1 MIDHRDVYLKDSPP
15 GVVAPRLWRSPDNK
29 VIAGVIGGLAERLN
43 VPATGLRWFAALL
56 TFLSGIGP
64 GVVVYLILWAISSV
78 RSPLPDR
85 QDTGTFDWRGPRSI
99 R

>member
-1 MIDHRDVYLKDSPP
+1 MDHRDVYLKDSPP
-15 GVVAPRLWRSPDNK
+15 GTVHPRVWRSPDNK

-43 VPATGLRWFAALL
+43 VPPTGLRWFAALL

-64 GVVVYLILWAISSV
+64 GVVVYLVLWAISSV
-78 RSPLPDR
+78 RSPLPEPR
-85 QDTGTFDWRGPRSI
+85 LTSEPEWRGPRSI

>member
-1 MIDHRDVYLKDSPP
+1 MDPRHVHLKDSPP
-15 GVVAPRLWRSPDNK
+15 GTVQPRVWRSPDNK
-29 VIAGVIGGLAERLN
+29 VVAGVIGGLAERLN

-64 GVVVYLILWAISSV
+64 GVVVYLVLWAITSV
-78 RSPLPDR
+78 RSDLPDS
-85 QDTGTFDWRGPRSI
+85 QLTGESDWRAPRSI

>member
-1 MIDHRDVYLKDSPP
+1 MYLKDSPP
-15 GVVAPRLWRSPDNK
+15 GIVHPRVWRSPDNK

-43 VPATGLRWFAALL
+43 VSATGLRWFAALL

-64 GVVVYLILWAISSV
+64 GIVVYLVLWAITSV
-78 RSPLPDR
+78 RSVLPDPR
-85 QDTGTFDWRGPRSI
+85 PTDQSEWRLPRSV

>member
-1 MIDHRDVYLKDSPP
+1 MDHRDVYLKGSEP
-15 GVVAPRLWRSPDNK
+15 GTVQPRVWRSPDNK

-64 GVVVYLILWAISSV
+64 GVIVYLVLWGISSV
-78 RSPLPDR
+78 RSPLPD
-85 QDTGTFDWRGPRSI
+85 QPLSDESEWRRPRSI

>member
-1 MIDHRDVYLKDSPP
+1 MDHRDVYLKDSPP
-15 GVVAPRLWRSPDNK
+15 GIVTPRVWRSPDNK

-64 GVVVYLILWAISSV
+64 GVIVYLILWAISSV
-78 RSPLPDR
+78 RSPLPDQ
-85 QDTGTFDWRGPRSI
+85 QDTRGYDWRGPPSI

>member
-1 MIDHRDVYLKDSPP
+1 MDQRDVYLKDAQP
-15 GVVAPRLWRSPDNK
+15 GIVHPRVWRSPDNK

-43 VPATGLRWFAALL
+43 VPPTGLRWFAALL

-64 GVVVYLILWAISSV
+64 GVVVYLVLWAISSV
-78 RSPLPDR
+78 RSPLPDQR
-85 QDTGTFDWRGPRSI
+85 PTRESEWQGPRSI

>member
-1 MIDHRDVYLKDSPP
+1 V
-15 GVVAPRLWRSPDNK
+15 WRSPDNK

-43 VPATGLRWFAALL
+43 VPPTGLRWFAALL

-64 GVVVYLILWAISSV
+64 GVIVYLVLWAISSV
-78 RSPLPDR
+78 RSPLPD
-85 QDTGTFDWRGPRSI
+85 QHLTGEPEWRRPRSI

>member
-1 MIDHRDVYLKDSPP
+1 MDHRDVYLKDSPP
-15 GVVAPRLWRSPDNK
+15 GSVRPRVWRSPDNK

-43 VPATGLRWFAALL
+43 VPPTGLRWFAALL

-64 GVVVYLILWAISSV
+64 GVIVYLILWAISSV
-78 RSPLPDR
+78 RSPLPD
-85 QDTGTFDWRGPRSI
+85 QPLSDESEWRRPRSI

>member
-1 MIDHRDVYLKDSPP
+1 MDHRDIYLKDFPP
-15 GVVAPRLWRSPDNK
+15 GTVHPRVWRSPDNK

-43 VPATGLRWFAALL
+43 VPPTGLRWFAALL

-64 GVVVYLILWAISSV
+64 GVIVYLILWAISSV
-78 RSPLPDR
+78 RSALPD
-85 QDTGTFDWRGPRSI
+85 QQLTGESDWRGPRSI

>member
-1 MIDHRDVYLKDSPP
+1 MDHRDVYLKDSPA
-15 GVVAPRLWRSPDNK
+15 GTVHPRVWRSPDNK

-43 VPATGLRWFAALL
+43 VSATGLRWFAALL

-78 RSPLPDR
+78 RSDLPD
-85 QDTGTFDWRGPRSI
+85 QQLTGQSEWRGPRSV

>member
-1 MIDHRDVYLKDSPP
+1 MDHRDVYLKDSPP
-15 GVVAPRLWRSPDNK
+15 GIVTPRVWRSPDNK
-29 VIAGVIGGLAERLN
+29 VIAGVVGGLAERLN

-78 RSPLPDR
+78 RSPLPDQR
-85 QDTGTFDWRGPRSI
+85 VTTGYDWRGPPSTR
-99 R
+99 

>member
-1 MIDHRDVYLKDSPP
+1 MDPRHVHLKDSPP
-15 GVVAPRLWRSPDNK
+15 GTVQPRVWRSPDNK

-64 GVVVYLILWAISSV
+64 GVVVYLVLWAITSV
-78 RSPLPDR
+78 RAVPTDPQPMGEPEWQR
-85 QDTGTFDWRGPRSI
+85 PRSV

>member
-1 MIDHRDVYLKDSPP
+1 MDHRDVYLKDSPP
-15 GVVAPRLWRSPDNK
+15 GIVHPRVWRSPDNK

-43 VPATGLRWFAALL
+43 VPPTGLRWFAALL

-64 GVVVYLILWAISSV
+64 GVVVYLVLWAISSV
-78 RSPLPDR
+78 RSPLPDQQLTR
-85 QDTGTFDWRGPRSI
+85 ESEWRGQRSV

>member
-1 MIDHRDVYLKDSPP
+1 MDHRHVYLKDSPF
-15 GVVAPRLWRSPDNK
+15 GTVHPRVWRSPDNK

-43 VPATGLRWFAALL
+43 VSATGLRWFAVLL

-64 GVVVYLILWAISSV
+64 GIVVYLLLWAITSV
-78 RSPLPDR
+78 RSVLPASQPTD
-85 QDTGTFDWRGPRSI
+85 QSEWRLPRSV